1 MNATTILKKTVFKRK
16 IIGQSRLIICNDCG
30 NKWIHF
36 DRSGFRSATYFCDL
50 CANKKSQF
58 QYRENKL
65 KCMNSANLRQCGFG
79 GSFKMDAS
87 IQCPQCKSSDFEI
100 GFQISPFES

>member
-79 GSFKMDAS
+79 GSFRMDTT
-87 IQCPQCKSSDFEI
+87 IQCPKCKSTDFEI